1 MNNIFNGTKKMQKI
15 IIENN
20 NKKLVKNIISDDTTI
35 TPTMEKT
42 IDKIGNSTSLKTR
55 TKSID
60 VLLKPKKVKE

>member
-1 MNNIFNGTKKMQKI
+1 MVIIRLRKI
-15 IIENN
+15 KDFIIDLN

-60 VLLKPKKVKE
+60 VLLKPKKIKE